1 MWAFDSVFY
10 HIYPLGLCGA
20 PRENDGV
27 TVNRIQKL
35 ADWFEEWTKSRYGGC
50 TCREILEGDPG
61 NKMKRCPELVEE
73 VYQKCL
79 ELLSEK
85 GGLP

>member
-1 MWAFDSVFY
+1 MAIIESMEAFAVKKA
-10 HIYPLGLCGA
+10 LGYLDKD
-20 PRENDGV
+20 PETNLP
-27 TVNRIQKL
+27 KL

-73 VYQKCL
+73 VYQKCV

>member
-1 MWAFDSVFY
+1 MSYADQVF
-10 HIYPLGLCGA
+10 I
-20 PRENDGV
+20 NV
-27 TVNRIQKL
+27 
-35 ADWFEEWTKSRYGGC
+35 
-50 TCREILEGDPG
+50 CREILEGDPG

-73 VYQKCL
+73 VYQKCV